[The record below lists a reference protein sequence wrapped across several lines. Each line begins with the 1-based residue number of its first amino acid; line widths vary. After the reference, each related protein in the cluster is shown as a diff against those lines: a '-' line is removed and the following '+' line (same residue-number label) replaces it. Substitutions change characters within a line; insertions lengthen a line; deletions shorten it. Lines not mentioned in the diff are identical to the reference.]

1 MTDFN
6 KDLASLNLTELKEL
20 LKEAK
25 TYRGL
30 SKQLWSRWVQAY
42 KRSRLGIPKLIVDHF
57 TNVPV
62 DMAWEQASRVYK
74 SLFDMDVKKD
84 DVEFRPKQSLKWWI
98 KVYMDDKMVDLSYA
112 KIEKQII

>member
-30 SKQLWSRWVQAY
+30 SKQL
-42 KRSRLGIPKLIVDHF
+42 
-57 TNVPV
+57 
-62 DMAWEQASRVYK
+62 
-74 SLFDMDVKKD
+74 
-84 DVEFRPKQSLKWWI
+84 
-98 KVYMDDKMVDLSYA
+98 
-112 KIEKQII
+112 